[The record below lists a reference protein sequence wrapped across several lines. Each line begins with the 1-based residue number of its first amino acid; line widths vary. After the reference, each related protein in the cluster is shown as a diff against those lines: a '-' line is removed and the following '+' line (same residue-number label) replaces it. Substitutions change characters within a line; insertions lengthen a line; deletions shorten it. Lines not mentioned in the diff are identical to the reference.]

1 MDVETPRMRRS
12 TCLSEIK
19 SGLKESALSNN
30 KTMNNNR
37 TYILD
42 ESVPDIGVPTL
53 NPTPFRRIVRSL
65 RDTAKKAANT
75 AKRKW
80 NKYYDWLSTYVPPN
94 SLKGSALRN
103 NNIMDES
110 VPDIGVPTLSPTPF
124 RRRVQSLKE
133 TSRKVVNKVKK
144 KWNDFHDWIIDYVP
158 PAIRVNPSS
167 AIEKL
172 KNHIRKLYQQS
183 PDFTPVEKKAA
194 KGYFKTFTIPGNEY
208 KDPKLY
214 LTDVT
219 HTTTRLIESNLNK
232 GTKVKVALHCEMVR
246 VDPDT
251 KEDVYTTCYFNS
263 NLKTII
269 QKDTVTGEYRV
280 MSNEILENVAN
291 FQRRGSGWIFRKVL
305 SMDIHLN
312 KYEPLS
318 GSSYIPLPKVLQ
330 SKGAIINV
338 LNKKDNECFKWAVT
352 SALYPAEKHPER
364 QTKYIENSEK
374 FNWDGINFPASFKDI
389 DNFEK
394 LNPSV
399 SVNVFGY
406 EKEVYPLR
414 ITKRANDKTINLLL
428 ISERENQHYWL
439 D

>member
-1 MDVETPRMRRS
+1 MNSKEINSRLNGSTLRNNKTMNNKYRITIQDTPVQNTSTPRMRES

-19 SGLKESALSNN
+19 SCLKESALSNN
-30 KTMNNNR
+30 KTMNNNI

-42 ESVPDIGVPTL
+42 EPVPDIGVPTL
-53 NPTPFRRIVRSL
+53 R
-65 RDTAKKAANT
+65 
-75 AKRKW
+75 
-80 NKYYDWLSTYVPPN
+80 
-94 SLKGSALRN
+94 
-103 NNIMDES
+103 
-110 VPDIGVPTLSPTPF
+110 PTPF

-167 AIEKL
+167 VIEKL
-172 KNHIRKLYQQS
+172 KNYIKKLYQRY
-183 PDFTPVEKKAA
+183 PTPVEKKAA
-194 KGYFKTFTIPGNEY
+194 KGYFKTFSIPGNEY

-214 LTDVT
+214 LTDVK
-219 HTTTRLIESNLNK
+219 HTTTCLIENNLNR
-232 GTKVKVALHCEMVR
+232 GTKVKAALHCEMIR
-246 VDPDT
+246 VDPET
-251 KEDVYTTCYFNS
+251 NEDVTTTCYFNS

-269 QKDTVTGEYRV
+269 RKDTIGEEYRV
-280 MSNEILENVAN
+280 MSNEILEHVAN

-305 SMDIHLN
+305 SMYIHLN

-318 GSSYIPLPKVLQ
+318 GSSYIPLPKVLR

-364 QTKYIENSEK
+364 QTKYVENSEK

-389 DNFEK
+389 DKFEK
-394 LNPSV
+394 QNPSI
-399 SVNVFGY
+399 SINVFSY
-406 EKEVYPLR
+406 EEEVYPLR
-414 ITKRANDKTINLLL
+414 ITKKANDKTVNLLL
-428 ISERENQHYWL
+428 ISKGENQHYCWIKI
-439 D
+439 

>member
-1 MDVETPRMRRS
+1 MNSKEINSRLNGSNLMNNNMNNNYRIESNSGLKASTLRNNKTMNNKYRITIQDTPVQNTSKTYVETPRMRRS
-12 TCLSEIK
+12 TRLSEIK

-53 NPTPFRRIVRSL
+53 NPNPFRRIVRSL

-251 KEDVYTTCYFNS
+251 KEDVYTTCYFN
-263 NLKTII
+263 
-269 QKDTVTGEYRV
+269 
-280 MSNEILENVAN
+280 
-291 FQRRGSGWIFRKVL
+291 
-305 SMDIHLN
+305 
-312 KYEPLS
+312 
-318 GSSYIPLPKVLQ
+318 
-330 SKGAIINV
+330 
-338 LNKKDNECFKWAVT
+338 
-352 SALYPAEKHPER
+352 
-364 QTKYIENSEK
+364 
-374 FNWDGINFPASFKDI
+374 
-389 DNFEK
+389 
-394 LNPSV
+394 
-399 SVNVFGY
+399 
-406 EKEVYPLR
+406 
-414 ITKRANDKTINLLL
+414 
-428 ISERENQHYWL
+428 
-439 D
+439 